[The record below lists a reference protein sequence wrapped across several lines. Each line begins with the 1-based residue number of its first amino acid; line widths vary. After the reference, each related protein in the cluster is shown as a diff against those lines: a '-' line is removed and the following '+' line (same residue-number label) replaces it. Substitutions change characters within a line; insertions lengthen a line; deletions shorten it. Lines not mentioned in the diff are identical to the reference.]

1 MESMETRCG
10 RCAAV
15 MAPGERFCA
24 ACGAAIDGASPVT
37 PPPRDPD
44 ESTPITRARKWLL
57 AISIL
62 TLLTGGFFYI
72 YQRGELEKQ
81 IRDAEAQTSHMGPA
95 ERDAMLQNQIGM
107 TWAEAIK
114 HDRGQLNLLLGANLA
129 LAAIYFGLF
138 YWARRN
144 ALAATVIALLLFI
157 TVHAISAVLD
167 PKTLM
172 YGILVKVLFIAAL
185 VAAISAAQRERK
197 LAA

>member
-1 MESMETRCG
+1 
-10 RCAAV
+10 
-15 MAPGERFCA
+15 MAPDERFCA
-24 ACGAAIDGASPVT
+24 ACGAAIAGASPVT
-37 PPPRDPD
+37 TSRAPDPE

-62 TLLTGGFFYI
+62 TLVTGGFFYL

-81 IRDAEAQTSHMGPA
+81 IRDAEAQTSFMDPA
-95 ERDAMLQNQIGM
+95 ERDVMLKSQIGM

-114 HDRGQLNLLLGANLA
+114 HDRGQLNFLLGANVA
-129 LAAIYFGLF
+129 LAAIYLGLF

-144 ALAATVIALLLFI
+144 ALAATVVALLLFI

-167 PKTLM
+167 PKSLFH
-172 YGILVKVLFIAAL
+172 GILVKIFFIAAL
-185 VAAISAAQRERK
+185 MAAISSAQRERK